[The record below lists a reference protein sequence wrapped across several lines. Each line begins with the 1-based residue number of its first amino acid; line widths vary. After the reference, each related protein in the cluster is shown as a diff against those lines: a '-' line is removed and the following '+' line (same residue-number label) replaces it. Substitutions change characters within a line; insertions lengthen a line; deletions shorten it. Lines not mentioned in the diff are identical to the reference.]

1 MKIAIAS
8 SELLPFAKTGG
19 LADAVA
25 SLAKAL
31 AKKGNIVYTFL
42 PRYGFINGDRS
53 LLSLNDVKIT
63 EIEENENLHH
73 LFIQHPIFNR
83 KGIYGENGKDY
94 PDNFERFT
102 LFSKYVVDTV
112 LKKLDVDILHINDWH
127 TGFAPLYMKNK
138 YGDNTIPVLFTIHNL
153 AYQGVFPL
161 SYAEKIGAPSEWFK
175 DFLQEGMINFMKIG
189 ILTADAI
196 NTVSPTYAKEI
207 QTKEFGE
214 GLDKFLIQRRKDLYG
229 ILNGIDIDY
238 WKPPYTTKTLG
249 MKENFK
255 KILKNKSG
263 LSDGDIPLFGI
274 VTRLA
279 EQKGIDI
286 LLEGIN
292 RFLSM
297 NVNFVLLG
305 TGDLKY
311 HSKFEKIAKKYP
323 DKTSINLKFDAELAF
338 DIYRGADFFLMPSRF
353 EPCGLG
359 QMISLIN
366 GTIPIVRKTGG
377 LADTVFEYRKETG
390 EGNGFLFEE
399 YSTEPF
405 LKAIK
410 RAINIYSEKEH
421 LRKLR
426 INGMKSDFSFDKS
439 ASEYEKLYE
448 KLLTQ

>member
-25 SLAKAL
+25 SLAKTL
-31 AKKGNIVYTFL
+31 AKNGNVVYTFL
-42 PRYGFINGDRS
+42 PRYGFIKDDRPLFS
-53 LLSLNDVKIT
+53 LDDVEIT
-63 EIEENENLHH
+63 EIEENKNFHH
-73 LFIQHPIFNR
+73 LFIRHPIFNR
-83 KGIYGENGKDY
+83 NGIYGENGRDY

-102 LFSKYVVDTV
+102 LFSKYVVESSI
-112 LKKLDVDILHINDWH
+112 KKLDVDILHINDWH

-138 YGDNTIPVLFTIHNL
+138 YADNMIPVLFTIHNL

-161 SYAEKIGAPSEWFK
+161 SYASKIGASFEWFT
-175 DFLQEGMINFMKIG
+175 DLLQEGMINFMKIG

-214 GLDKFLIQRRKDLYG
+214 GLDKFLKQREKDLYG
-229 ILNGIDIDY
+229 ILNGIDVDY
-238 WKPPYTTKTLG
+238 WKPPYTTETLE

-255 KILKNKSG
+255 TALKKKMG
-263 LSDGDIPLFGI
+263 LPEGDIPLFGI

-286 LLEGIN
+286 LLDGIN

-297 NVNFVLLG
+297 NVEFILLG
-305 TGDLKY
+305 TGDPKY
-311 HSKFEKIAKKYP
+311 HSTLEKIAKKYP
-323 DKTSINLKFDAELAF
+323 HKASINLKFDPELAF

-377 LADTVFEYRKETG
+377 LADTVFEYRRETE

-399 YSTEPF
+399 YSAEAF

-410 RAINIYSEKEH
+410 KAIDIYPEKEH
-421 LRKLR
+421 LHKLR
-426 INGMKSDFSFDKS
+426 VNGMKSDFSFDKS
-439 ASEYEKLYE
+439 TEKYESLY
-448 KLLTQ
+448 KRLLK